1 MRTLRL
7 RLKLAFVVPLV
18 LGVHAARSEDGDQ
31 SLVDYLLPQLA
42 CKAAPDP
49 TPIILYLNK
58 HKRID
63 LDHGEG
69 IDNHTCWAIKAPLA
83 VRGMEF
89 TDICA
94 GHEDAL
100 FIELFPRLYYRG
112 PGTSGGTGFEL
123 VTKVPQADVLA
134 WVKTNV
140 TPDYD
145 ASGDGKSKLEIGKPS
160 FVESGVTELSCNSLS
175 FPGDEQ

>member
-1 MRTLRL
+1 MATNHWSTICSRNW
-7 RLKLAFVVPLV
+7 LAKP
-18 LGVHAARSEDGDQ
+18 RRI
-31 SLVDYLLPQLA
+31 
-42 CKAAPDP
+42 P
-49 TPIILYLNK
+49 TPILLYLNK

-63 LDHGEG
+63 LDHGDA

-123 VTKVPQADVLA
+123 VTKAPQADVLA

-160 FVESGVTELSCNSLS
+160 FVGEWRDRTQLQQPEFSGRRAVTAGLA
-175 FPGDEQ
+175 PIPR